1 MGMVAKLWENGV
13 LDLDKP
19 VQHYL
24 PQYPVKNFDGQKVD
38 ITTRQLVS
46 HLGGIR
52 HYDKDYIKKN
62 KTIKDIENLEKSSN
76 TKTKDNV
83 DKSDKK
89 DKNQTSDKKKEEESK
104 DGKKNENEK
113 KKSEFENKE
122 YYIQKAFKSITESL
136 TLFQDDPLVHKPGS
150 KFLYTS
156 HGWTL
161 ISAVMEKAANKP
173 FDTLMKEYFKT
184 LGLQHTYLE
193 ENDPII
199 YNRGSHYVKNK
210 NGRMINAPYVNNS
223 YKWAGGGFISDV
235 TDLLKFGNIMLY
247 SYQYDADSL
256 SGVESSINGNTSK
269 GGNQT
274 KENNSTLK
282 NRSETVNRV
291 VNKGHNSERKLL
303 PGYLKR
309 KTMHMIF
316 TPVDKTECPWDKDG
330 FYSMGW
336 AVVPEKYENG
346 YCNHQRHYMSHTGG
360 AIGASSVLL
369 VLPSQNFRKPEE
381 TNSGEKYAKLP
392 DPPKGIVVTVITN
405 MGSVG
410 LNRVALEIAKSFESV
425 ESNI

>member
-1 MGMVAKLWENGV
+1 
-13 LDLDKP
+13 
-19 VQHYL
+19 
-24 PQYPVKNFDGQKVD
+24 
-38 ITTRQLVS
+38 
-46 HLGGIR
+46 
-52 HYDKDYIKKN
+52 
-62 KTIKDIENLEKSSN
+62 
-76 TKTKDNV
+76 
-83 DKSDKK
+83 
-89 DKNQTSDKKKEEESK
+89 
-104 DGKKNENEK
+104 
-113 KKSEFENKE
+113 
-122 YYIQKAFKSITESL
+122 
-136 TLFQDDPLVHKPGS
+136 
-150 KFLYTS
+150 
-156 HGWTL
+156 
-161 ISAVMEKAANKP
+161 
-173 FDTLMKEYFKT
+173 
-184 LGLQHTYLE
+184 
-193 ENDPII
+193 
-199 YNRGSHYVKNK
+199 
-210 NGRMINAPYVNNS
+210 MINAPYVNNS